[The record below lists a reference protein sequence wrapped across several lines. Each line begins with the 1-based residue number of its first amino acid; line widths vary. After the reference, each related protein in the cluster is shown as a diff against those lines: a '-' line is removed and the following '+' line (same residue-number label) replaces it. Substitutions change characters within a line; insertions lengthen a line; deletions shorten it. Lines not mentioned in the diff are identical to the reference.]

1 MKLVRYF
8 LNLFFRFLMRLCNE
22 TVTIE
27 LKNGS
32 IVKGTIVGIYYI
44 KFIFFELYLIRIN
57 I

>member
-44 KFIFFELYLIRIN
+44 KI
-57 I
+57 